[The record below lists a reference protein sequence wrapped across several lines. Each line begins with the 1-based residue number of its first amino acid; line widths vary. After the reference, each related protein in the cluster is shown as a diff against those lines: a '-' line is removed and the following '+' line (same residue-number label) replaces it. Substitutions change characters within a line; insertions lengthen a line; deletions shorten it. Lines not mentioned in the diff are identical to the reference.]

1 MYRLTIEALFGE
13 LPLEAVASATAT
25 TASRLFIEARESL
38 ARGDA
43 SAAQSAFEEI
53 TRLPNV
59 ASLERIQAW
68 RFLRQLGIRPSSSQE
83 KTLLGVILEVGM
95 GTGGDVL
102 GVFADLTA
110 HYYNHSGAAA
120 IWMRPDSSLDQL
132 TRQVVDSATNVVQK
146 TGPWL
151 EPRRPAVVGNQLRI
165 NMLTPGGLHFGER
178 PFEALD
184 QDPIARPVVQAA
196 TQLMLALTA
205 LATA

>member
-13 LPLEAVASATAT
+13 LPLEVVASGTPT
-25 TASRLFIEARESL
+25 TASRLFHEARESL

-43 SAAQSAFEEI
+43 SAAQSALEEI
-53 TRLPNV
+53 TGLRDV
-59 ASLERIQAW
+59 ASLEQIQAW

-83 KTLLGVILEVGM
+83 KALLGVILEIGM

-102 GVFADLTA
+102 AVYADLTV

-132 TRQVVDSATNVVQK
+132 TRQVVDTAAIVVQK
-146 TGPWL
+146 IGPWL
-151 EPRRPAVVGNQLRI
+151 EPRRPAVVGDQLRI
-165 NMLTPGGLHFGER
+165 NMLTPGGLHFGEG

-184 QDPIARPVVQAA
+184 RDPVARPVVQAA